1 MTKRKRERKTTS
13 KDESFR
19 KIRVVGAK
27 KRFALLIKPNWIRLN
42 LNISFLL
49 ALLALIALLFLLTM
63 MSLACLACVWVLDV
77 VNMAGG

>member
-42 LNISFLL
+42 LNIRFLL
-49 ALLALIALLFLLTM
+49 ALLALNQHTLRSRKAEIGDLPTNIDDF
-63 MSLACLACVWVLDV
+63 VQI
-77 VNMAGG
+77 

>member
-49 ALLALIALLFLLTM
+49 ALLALNQHTLRSRTAEIGDLHTNIDDF
-63 MSLACLACVWVLDV
+63 VPI
-77 VNMAGG
+77 